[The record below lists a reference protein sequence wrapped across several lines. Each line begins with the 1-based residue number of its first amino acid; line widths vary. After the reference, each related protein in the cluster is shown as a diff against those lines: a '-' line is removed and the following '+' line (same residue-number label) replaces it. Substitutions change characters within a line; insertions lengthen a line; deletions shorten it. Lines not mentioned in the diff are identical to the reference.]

1 MNVPFVLGWIAV
13 VIVGLAI
20 LVGIQIRRTEYTL
33 VQFFLDRIVFIL
45 LQFLW
50 RTKTPAELPL
60 ARDKGGVIIANHR
73 SSADPFFIHRA
84 ARRRVR
90 WMVAREYCERKVM
103 GWFLNEFGA
112 IPTRRGG
119 IDNASVR
126 EAVNLLQQGNWV
138 GVLPEGRINMTDQF
152 MLPVRPG
159 AALLARRAGVP
170 IVPVYIEGAPFNET
184 PISPF
189 LMSAQ
194 VTIYVGEPIYP
205 DAFDS
210 DELMILAAVKEIA
223 RLAGHSDFQPQL
235 AGKNWKP
242 TEEEVALAIAK
253 AKEGSRS

>member
-1 MNVPFVLGWIAV
+1 MNVLFVLGWIAV
-13 VIVGLAI
+13 VILGLAT
-20 LVGIQIRRTEYTL
+20 LVGIQVRRTEYTL

-50 RTKTPAELPL
+50 RTKTPAKLPL
-60 ARDKGGVIIANHR
+60 DRNKGGVIIANHR

-84 ARRRVR
+84 AKRRVR
-90 WMVAREYCERKVM
+90 WMVAREFCERKVM

-119 IDNASVR
+119 IDNASIR
-126 EAVNLLQQGNWV
+126 EAVHLLQNGSWV

-189 LMSAQ
+189 LMPAQ

-223 RLAGHSDFQPQL
+223 KLAGHPEFQPQL

-253 AKEGSRS
+253 AKESSRT

>member
-1 MNVPFVLGWIAV
+1 MNVMYVLGWIAIVITGLAAWV
-13 VIVGLAI
+13 VILK
-20 LVGIQIRRTEYTL
+20 RRTEYTL

-90 WMVAREYCERKVM
+90 WMVAREYCDRKVM
-103 GWFLNEFGA
+103 GWFLEEFGA

-126 EAVNLLQQGNWV
+126 EAVHLLQKGQWV
-138 GVLPEGRINMTDQF
+138 GVLPEGRINMTDEF

-194 VTIYVGEPIYP
+194 VTIYVGEPIHP
-205 DAFDS
+205 EAFES
-210 DELMILAAVKEIA
+210 DEMMILAAVKEIA
-223 RLAGHSDFQPQL
+223 KLAGHPEFQPQL

-242 TEEEVALAIAK
+242 TQEEVEQAIAK
-253 AKEGSRS
+253 AKEKSRS